1 MFSLSDI
8 FLDSHVKYRSIMRQ
22 CCSVE
27 DSRWCITWT
36 IAISSYIQTWGKDV
50 AGTRDKMAEAVA
62 FFLLCEN

>member
-27 DSRWCITWT
+27 DSRRCITWT

-50 AGTRDKMAEAVA
+50 AGTG
-62 FFLLCEN
+62 